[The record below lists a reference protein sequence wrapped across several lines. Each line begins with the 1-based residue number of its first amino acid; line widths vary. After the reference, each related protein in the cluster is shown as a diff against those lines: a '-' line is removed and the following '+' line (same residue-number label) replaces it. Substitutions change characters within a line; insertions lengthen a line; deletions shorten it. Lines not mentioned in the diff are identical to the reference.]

1 MNELSDMTSN
11 GGGPTN
17 PVSVVEV
24 DTAGI
29 EGKLQHIL
37 DVYPQVSP
45 SMLQIAMNP
54 LRAGEWR
61 PALERLISEGKVHR
75 YHFSTTSAVGRSITY
90 TVIRSINPHEVL
102 DKVLRKAG
110 ADSASETASGVHTT
124 TVE

>member
-1 MNELSDMTSN
+1 MNELTDMSSN
-11 GGGPTN
+11 GSDPANVG
-17 PVSVVEV
+17 EI
-24 DTAGI
+24 DTTGI
-29 EGKLQHIL
+29 KAKLQHIL

-75 YHFSTTSAVGRSITY
+75 YHFSTISAVGRSITY

-110 ADSASETASGVHTT
+110 ADSASESGSGVHTT
-124 TVE
+124 AVE